1 MSKVQPGA
9 LTVSRSLSL
18 DVGPCAL
25 KFSLATSRKSRL
37 KTTLTSRADS
47 LRMDAALTPP
57 ASLVGHQRR
66 IDTLGDVGAMSASP
80 PNSIQT
86 CRTSPATLAAQSIR
100 AGPAYGKPLPVA
112 GLSVNSG
119 SRQWAAG
126 AGTTYC
132 RARRAVARL
141 PFGRKC
147 ARPPRRKPDRHVDKL
162 GHRDRRT
169 DTRRRPSC

>member
-9 LTVSRSLSL
+9 LTVSRSRRLA
-18 DVGPCAL
+18 VGPCAL

-86 CRTSPATLAAQSIR
+86 CRTSPD
-100 AGPAYGKPLPVA
+100 
-112 GLSVNSG
+112 
-119 SRQWAAG
+119 SRP
-126 AGTTYC
+126 
-132 RARRAVARL
+132 ARRWHRQVEHHQPFHVTARL
-141 PFGRKC
+141 SDRKHGGI
-147 ARPPRRKPDRHVDKL
+147 PS
-162 GHRDRRT
+162 RT
-169 DTRRRPSC
+169 GLRFV